1 MLKLEDSLMLELP
14 SLGEEICAGSEKSSL
29 KLSKLYSRHND
40 LGKAEA
46 GRHRFAGSQKNPRI
60 HEKSQSCFVASVD

>member
-1 MLKLEDSLMLELP
+1 MLDARASMLYLR
-14 SLGEEICAGSEKSSL
+14 SLGGETDADREVIPL
-29 KLSKLYSRHND
+29 RLSKLYSRHND

-46 GRHRFAGSQKNPRI
+46 ERHGFAGSQNNPRI